1 MKPVKI
7 LGLFISFVQL
17 ASVLA
22 FIFSIYTVTSVLQS
36 SMSGGEMSLELNVN
50 AASGEGALQ
59 LELSPSNLGFL
70 DTKLYIELSMFAG
83 GENIVSDSSSVM
95 LIAGSQENM
104 SLNLVVDTIDME
116 RIFTQE
122 LKTNLVFTID
132 LRTLFDLV
140 GITDTI
146 EIKGGLQ

>member
-1 MKPVKI
+1 
-7 LGLFISFVQL
+7 
-17 ASVLA
+17 
-22 FIFSIYTVTSVLQS
+22 
-36 SMSGGEMSLELNVN
+36 MSLELNVN

-83 GENIVSDSSSVM
+83 GENIASDSSSVM

-132 LRTLFDLV
+132 LRTLYDLV